1 MRKEVPDMK
10 YFEKPLDNNGSYA
23 KFYLQEPNQEID
35 SDRLYPSL
43 VICPGG
49 AYFWT
54 SFREDE
60 SVALRFLAEGFHVIV
75 VHYATEGLERMAS
88 DNIEQLPANPVS
100 AFPRPLVA
108 LAKAVSYLRENA
120 ASFHVDLNY
129 VVVGGFSAG
138 GHIASQL
145 GTHWHKTWLQELLGK
160 DKELYRPT
168 HLLLAYAAYALSADT
183 DSEIFDKVT
192 FAATG
197 YTHPSQELLE
207 KLNAIANVS
216 PQTPPSFVWHTM
228 EDSLVLASNALK
240 YCQALDEINVPYE
253 LHIFN
258 KGKHGLVLGDLRTG
272 TKESNQ
278 NAQVYKWVDLFLEW
292 LSPIKTNRFSFHK
305 PQKG

>member
-35 SDRLYPSL
+35 SDRRYSSL

-108 LAKAVSYLRENA
+108 LAKAVSYLKENA

-145 GTHWHKTWLQELLGK
+145 GTHWHKT
-160 DKELYRPT
+160 
-168 HLLLAYAAYALSADT
+168 
-183 DSEIFDKVT
+183 
-192 FAATG
+192 
-197 YTHPSQELLE
+197 
-207 KLNAIANVS
+207 
-216 PQTPPSFVWHTM
+216 
-228 EDSLVLASNALK
+228 
-240 YCQALDEINVPYE
+240 
-253 LHIFN
+253 
-258 KGKHGLVLGDLRTG
+258 
-272 TKESNQ
+272 
-278 NAQVYKWVDLFLEW
+278 
-292 LSPIKTNRFSFHK
+292 
-305 PQKG
+305 

>member
-1 MRKEVPDMK
+1 M
-10 YFEKPLDNNGSYA
+10 
-23 KFYLQEPNQEID
+23 
-35 SDRLYPSL
+35 
-43 VICPGG
+43 
-49 AYFWT
+49 
-54 SFREDE
+54 
-60 SVALRFLAEGFHVIV
+60 
-75 VHYATEGLERMAS
+75 
-88 DNIEQLPANPVS
+88 
-100 AFPRPLVA
+100 
-108 LAKAVSYLRENA
+108 
-120 ASFHVDLNY
+120 
-129 VVVGGFSAG
+129 
-138 GHIASQL
+138 
-145 GTHWHKTWLQELLGK
+145 
-160 DKELYRPT
+160 
-168 HLLLAYAAYALSADT
+168 AYAAYALSADT

-278 NAQVYKWVDLFLEW
+278 NAQVYKWVDLF
-292 LSPIKTNRFSFHK
+292 
-305 PQKG
+305 